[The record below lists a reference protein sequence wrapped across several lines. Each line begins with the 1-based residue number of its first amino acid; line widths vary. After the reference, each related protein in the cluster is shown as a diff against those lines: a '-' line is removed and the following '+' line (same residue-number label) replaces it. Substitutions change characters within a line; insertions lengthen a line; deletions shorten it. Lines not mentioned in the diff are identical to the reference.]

1 MNMDIKKLIIDI
13 DALLAEAVQHMEDDG
28 DVRWSI
34 GMALQELYWSKG
46 WSEVQDRLVKLYND
60 KAKDNTYS

>member
-1 MNMDIKKLIIDI
+1 MKNLSIDI
-13 DALLAEAVQHMEDDG
+13 DALLAEAVRHMEDDG

-34 GMALQELYWSKG
+34 GMALQEMYWGKG
-46 WSEVQDRLVKLYND
+46 WGEVQDRLVKLYND

>member
-1 MNMDIKKLIIDI
+1 MKKLSIDI
-13 DALLAEAVQHMEDDG
+13 DALLAEAVQHMENDG

-34 GMALQELYWSKG
+34 GMALQEMYWDKG
-46 WSEVQDRLVKLYND
+46 WGKVQDQLVKLYND